1 MGGIA
6 VGVDAASGAPRGM
19 DDCRRQVDKLGD
31 VPSDKGAVGV
41 GLVCGGGNVGVGVL

>member
-6 VGVDAASGAPRGM
+6 VGVDTAGSAPRGM
-19 DDCRRQVDKLGD
+19 DDCRRQVGKLGD

-41 GLVCGGGNVGVGVL
+41 GLVCGSGNVGVGVP